1 MYGKDDV
8 VPRIGE
14 ATFTVGYGLGTGQQA
29 ENMDLVEE

>member
-14 ATFTVGYGLGTGQQA
+14 TVFTVGYGLPTGVGS
-29 ENMDLVEE
+29 EMNMVEE

>member
-1 MYGKDDV
+1 MYGKDNV

-29 ENMDLVEE
+29 GEIDLVEE